1 MNQRATIQ
9 KYSSV
14 SSIDTQSLP
23 KYSGARRLCAV
34 GVATVRNSELAKS
47 HVISI
52 IDDDPSV
59 REATQSL
66 IRSLGYDAQV
76 FASAEEYLQSDRLD
90 DSSCLITDLHMPG
103 MSGSDLQDR
112 LIADGYQIPI
122 IFVTAYYEDRIRD
135 RVMDAGAFGFLRKP
149 FNDESLIACLDRAL
163 HAGSTRQ

>member
-1 MNQRATIQ
+1 
-9 KYSSV
+9 
-14 SSIDTQSLP
+14 
-23 KYSGARRLCAV
+23 
-34 GVATVRNSELAKS
+34 LAKS

-76 FASAEEYLQSDRLD
+76 FASAEEYLRSERLN

-103 MSGSDLQDR
+103 MSGTDLQDR
-112 LIADGYQIPI
+112 LIAEGYQIPI

-163 HAGSTRQ
+163 NASSTKQ

>member
-1 MNQRATIQ
+1 M
-9 KYSSV
+9 
-14 SSIDTQSLP
+14 
-23 KYSGARRLCAV
+23 
-34 GVATVRNSELAKS
+34 AKS
-47 HVISI
+47 QVISI

-76 FASAEEYLQSDRLD
+76 FASAEEYLQSERLS

-103 MSGSDLQDR
+103 MSGTDLQDR

-163 HAGSTRQ
+163 NASSTRQ

>member
-1 MNQRATIQ
+1 M
-9 KYSSV
+9 
-14 SSIDTQSLP
+14 
-23 KYSGARRLCAV
+23 
-34 GVATVRNSELAKS
+34 
-47 HVISI
+47 ISI

-76 FASAEEYLQSDRLD
+76 FASAEEYLQSERLS

-103 MSGSDLQDR
+103 MSGTDLQDR

-122 IFVTAYYEDRIRD
+122 IFVTAYYEDRTRD

-149 FNDESLIACLDRAL
+149 FNDESLIECLDKAL
-163 HAGSTRQ
+163 NAGSTRQ

>member
-1 MNQRATIQ
+1 
-9 KYSSV
+9 
-14 SSIDTQSLP
+14 
-23 KYSGARRLCAV
+23 
-34 GVATVRNSELAKS
+34 LAKS

-76 FASAEEYLQSDRLD
+76 FASAEEYLQSDSVN

-103 MSGSDLQDR
+103 MSGTDLQDR
-112 LIADGYQIPI
+112 LIAEGYQIPI

-149 FNDESLIACLDRAL
+149 FNDESLIACLDKAL
-163 HAGSTRQ
+163 NASSTKQ

>member
-1 MNQRATIQ
+1 M
-9 KYSSV
+9 
-14 SSIDTQSLP
+14 
-23 KYSGARRLCAV
+23 
-34 GVATVRNSELAKS
+34 AKS

-66 IRSLGYDAQV
+66 IRSLGYDAQA
-76 FASAEEYLQSDRLD
+76 FASAEEYLQSNRLN

-103 MSGSDLQDR
+103 MSGTDLQDR
-112 LIADGYQIPI
+112 LIADGYEIPI

-163 HAGSTRQ
+163 NASSTRQ

>member
-1 MNQRATIQ
+1 
-9 KYSSV
+9 
-14 SSIDTQSLP
+14 
-23 KYSGARRLCAV
+23 
-34 GVATVRNSELAKS
+34 LAKS

-76 FASAEEYLQSDRLD
+76 FASAEEYLQSDSLT

-103 MSGSDLQDR
+103 MSGTDLQDH
-112 LIADGYQIPI
+112 LLAEGYQIPM
-122 IFVTAYYEDRIRD
+122 IFVTAYYEDRIRE

-149 FNDESLIACLDRAL
+149 FNDESLIACLDKAL
-163 HAGSTRQ
+163 NASSTKQ

>member
-1 MNQRATIQ
+1 M
-9 KYSSV
+9 
-14 SSIDTQSLP
+14 
-23 KYSGARRLCAV
+23 
-34 GVATVRNSELAKS
+34 AKS

-76 FASAEEYLQSDRLD
+76 FASAEEYLQSDRLN

-149 FNDESLIACLDRAL
+149 FNDDSLIACLDRAL
-163 HAGSTRQ
+163 NAGSTRQ

>member
-1 MNQRATIQ
+1 
-9 KYSSV
+9 
-14 SSIDTQSLP
+14 
-23 KYSGARRLCAV
+23 
-34 GVATVRNSELAKS
+34 LAKS

-76 FASAEEYLQSDRLD
+76 FASAEEYLQSDRLS

-103 MSGSDLQDR
+103 MSGTDLQDR
-112 LIADGYQIPI
+112 LIAGGYQIPI

-149 FNDESLIACLDRAL
+149 FNDESLIACLDKAL
-163 HAGSTRQ
+163 NAGSTRQ

>member
-1 MNQRATIQ
+1 M
-9 KYSSV
+9 
-14 SSIDTQSLP
+14 
-23 KYSGARRLCAV
+23 
-34 GVATVRNSELAKS
+34 AKS

-76 FASAEEYLQSDRLD
+76 FASAEEYLQSDNLNH
-90 DSSCLITDLHMPG
+90 SSCLITDLHMPG
-103 MSGSDLQDR
+103 MSGTDLQDR

-122 IFVTAYYEDRIRD
+122 IFVTAYYEDRVRD

-163 HAGSTRQ
+163 NASSTKQ

>member
-1 MNQRATIQ
+1 M
-9 KYSSV
+9 
-14 SSIDTQSLP
+14 
-23 KYSGARRLCAV
+23 
-34 GVATVRNSELAKS
+34 AKS

-76 FASAEEYLQSDRLD
+76 FASAEEYLQSDNLT
-90 DSSCLITDLHMPG
+90 DSACLITDLHMPG

>member
-1 MNQRATIQ
+1 
-9 KYSSV
+9 
-14 SSIDTQSLP
+14 
-23 KYSGARRLCAV
+23 
-34 GVATVRNSELAKS
+34 LAKS

-76 FASAEEYLQSDRLD
+76 FASAEEYLQSDKLN

-103 MSGSDLQDR
+103 MSGTDLQDR
-112 LIADGYQIPI
+112 LIADGYEIPI
-122 IFVTAYYEDRIRD
+122 IFVTAYYEDRVRD

-149 FNDESLIACLDRAL
+149 FNDESLIACLDKAL
-163 HAGSTRQ
+163 NASSTKQ

>member
-1 MNQRATIQ
+1 M
-9 KYSSV
+9 
-14 SSIDTQSLP
+14 
-23 KYSGARRLCAV
+23 
-34 GVATVRNSELAKS
+34 AKS

-76 FASAEEYLQSDRLD
+76 FASAEEYLQSNRLN

-103 MSGSDLQDR
+103 MSGTDLQDR
-112 LIADGYQIPI
+112 LIADGYEIPI

-163 HAGSTRQ
+163 NASSTRQ

>member
-1 MNQRATIQ
+1 
-9 KYSSV
+9 
-14 SSIDTQSLP
+14 L
-23 KYSGARRLCAV
+23 
-34 GVATVRNSELAKS
+34 ELAKS

-76 FASAEEYLQSDRLD
+76 FASAEEYLQSERLT

-103 MSGSDLQDR
+103 MSGTDLQDR

-163 HAGSTRQ
+163 NASSTRQ

>member
-1 MNQRATIQ
+1 M
-9 KYSSV
+9 
-14 SSIDTQSLP
+14 
-23 KYSGARRLCAV
+23 
-34 GVATVRNSELAKS
+34 AKS

-76 FASAEEYLQSDRLD
+76 FASAEEYLQSERLS

-103 MSGSDLQDR
+103 MSGTDLQDR

-122 IFVTAYYEDRIRD
+122 IFVTAYYEDRTRD
-135 RVMDAGAFGFLRKP
+135 RVMDAGAFGFLSKP
-149 FNDESLIACLDRAL
+149 FNDESLIECLDKAL
-163 HAGSTRQ
+163 NAGSTRQ